1 MQYHAR
7 ALASNGVEVDL
18 VGLEGTPLSKRITDD
33 PRITIHR
40 IKNTRLRIRRSLY
53 GSSYAVAG
61 LFDAVRLGLRLR
73 RTLRRLPRPDLVL
86 VQNPPAFPTF
96 AVTWWSLRRRG
107 VRFFI
112 DWHNLGY
119 TLLRLR
125 LGHWHPAIRLARW
138 LERRDA
144 RRVEANICVSRGLAA
159 FLESR
164 FGVTNA
170 HVLYDRPAS
179 AFTPI
184 DRVEREQI
192 RQALFVRLGI
202 HSGTIGFIGR
212 ALTTDATR
220 PAFRTWVA
228 ALLKPALQHLGWTP
242 RQGEPDD
249 AATARATLVG
259 TLGAVSRDAEVL
271 SKARELALAELE
283 KPGSVQPGL
292 VNVVVDLAASDGDQ
306 ALYEKYLER
315 SRAAKDPEEK
325 YRYLNALTSFRDPA
339 LVRRTMNLI
348 LGPDVR
354 SQDAKVLIAQLL
366 GNTDTQHLGWEL
378 LQARWDD
385 VQKKTGEFVGNTVI
399 VSGLGAFCDARTVD
413 EVKQFFS
420 AHTVPD
426 AERTLQQT
434 IERIA
439 SCAALSAAQSD
450 KLAAWLMT
458 R

>member
-179 AFTPI
+179 AFMPI
-184 DRVEREQI
+184 ERADRERH
-192 RQALFVRLGI
+192 RQALFARLGVHAETVGFVVCPTSWTEDEDFDVIIDAVVRLEHRVRGWEAA
-202 HSGTIGFIGR
+202 GR
-212 ALTTDATR
+212 DRRFPDLVVLVTGDGERRAEFERRFAGL
-220 PAFRTWVA
+220 PARRIQLRARW
-228 ALLKPALQHLGWTP
+228 L
-242 RQGEPDD
+242 EPDD
-249 AATARATLVG
+249 YPRVVG
-259 TLGAVSRDAEVL
+259 SADLGLCLHRSSSGLDIPMKIADLFGAGVPV
-271 SKARELALAELE
+271 LALDYGACLAERVRH
-283 KPGSVQPGL
+283 GDNGL
-292 VNVVVDLAASDGDQ
+292 LFSTAEQLADILFDLFESYPTDQ
-306 ALYEKYLER
+306 QRLER
-315 SRAAKDPEEK
+315 LRTGARKSARPTWEEGWT
-325 YRYLNALTSFRDPA
+325 REARP
-339 LVRRTMNLI
+339 
-348 LGPDVR
+348 
-354 SQDAKVLIAQLL
+354 VLL
-366 GNTDTQHLGWEL
+366 
-378 LQARWDD
+378 
-385 VQKKTGEFVGNTVI
+385 
-399 VSGLGAFCDARTVD
+399 
-413 EVKQFFS
+413 
-420 AHTVPD
+420 P
-426 AERTLQQT
+426 
-434 IERIA
+434 
-439 SCAALSAAQSD
+439 
-450 KLAAWLMT
+450 
-458 R
+458 